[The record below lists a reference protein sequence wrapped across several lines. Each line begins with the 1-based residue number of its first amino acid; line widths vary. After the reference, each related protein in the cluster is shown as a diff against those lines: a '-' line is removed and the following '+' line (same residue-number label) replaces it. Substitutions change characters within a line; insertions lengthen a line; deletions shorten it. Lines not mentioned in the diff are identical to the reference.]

1 MDVELHFVGTK
12 EFNKQ
17 KDFLLPHSN
26 ANCKKKKK
34 KKENKK
40 CIYTYLLR
48 GPGGIW
54 LCREYHL

>member
-26 ANCKKKKK
+26 ANCKKKKRRK
-34 KKENKK
+34 RIRNAF
-40 CIYTYLLR
+40 ILTF
-48 GPGGIW
+48 
-54 LCREYHL
+54 